1 MKEIVLEITD
11 LSKTYKV
18 TKKQQ
23 KVMNT
28 DKREIK
34 AVENLTFKLYK
45 GEIFCL
51 LGNNGAGKTTT
62 LRMISALIE
71 PQSGTIKMNG
81 NPIEE
86 NKNYVKEK
94 IGFLTTEL
102 KLDDFFTPNYLF
114 DFFGKMYHMDKQE
127 ICERKEKLFNIL
139 GINEFAE
146 IKIKKLSTGMR
157 QKVSIA
163 ISLVHNPEIIVFDE
177 PTNGLDIITTREII
191 DFLKKMKEEGKTI
204 LLSTHIFDV
213 VDKLA
218 DRVGIMVNG
227 RLVYCKN
234 YKEIVLGNRLI
245 EDIFFEVYEKEKIGF
260 RGSDYE

>member
-1 MKEIVLEITD
+1 MEEIVLEIED

-28 DKREIK
+28 TKREIK
-34 AVENLTFKLYK
+34 AVENLSFKLYK

-62 LRMISALIE
+62 LRMISTLIE
-71 PQSGTIKMNG
+71 PRSGTIKMNG
-81 NPIEE
+81 NLIEE
-86 NKNYVKEK
+86 NKNLVKEK

-114 DFFGKMYHMDKQE
+114 DFFGKMYHMNKEE
-127 ICERKEKLFNIL
+127 ISKRKEKLFNIL
-139 GINEFAE
+139 GIDRFAE
-146 IKIKKLSTGMR
+146 VKIKKLSTGMR

-163 ISLVHNPEIIVFDE
+163 ISLVHNPEIIIFDE
-177 PTNGLDIITTREII
+177 PTNGLDIVTTREIVV
-191 DFLKKMKEEGKTI
+191 FLKTLKEEGKTI
-204 LLSTHIFDV
+204 LISTHIFDV

-227 RLVYCKN
+227 KLVYCEN
-234 YKEIVLGNRLI
+234 YREIVRENRLI
-245 EDIFFEVYEKEKIGF
+245 EDIFFEVFEEEKNRIL
-260 RGSDYE
+260 R